1 MERALVESAT
11 VTIGIAIVIIN
22 VIQRRNSLATS
33 VTYLIARIDT
43 LVLTVIIHTAK
54 VAYIVTDIIEYV
66 LYLSVLLTTVAL
78 HITRIVIYVNDFLYK
93 IAVTTASATR
103 TFKIVNR
110 LSFLA
115 TIIAE
120 CIAISL
126 VPMVGDSCVI
136 TSVAGSITVVI
147 KVMEEVSYITAQVT
161 RIITLKI
168 ILVVYVCYS
177 VTTTAFAVKI
187 TIGYIHMRCTS
198 GNLITQI
205 TFIITLIGILVL
217 VSAAAIVSAL
227 VTVFIILVIVNV
239 VALTSLIA
247 IATALAIVVI
257 SVCYCVGIFCT
268 TFKAALAARSP
279 ELVINY
285 SRSVITLIT
294 LCITAVVINVL
305 EPRLRPTANTARR
318 RARRLIHVLDRANVS
333 ALITI
338 RVTRIVIGMLG
349 RIRIDISAQNA
360 SGITSNDV
368 VMLSLP
374 RDAPLRNDYILKR
387 KDCYKCALQHE

>member
-1 MERALVESAT
+1 M
-11 VTIGIAIVIIN
+11 
-22 VIQRRNSLATS
+22 
-33 VTYLIARIDT
+33 
-43 LVLTVIIHTAK
+43 LTVIISTAK
-54 VAYIVTDIIEYV
+54 VANIVTDIIEYV

-78 HITRIVIYVNDFLYK
+78 HITRIVIYVNDFLCK
-93 IAVTTASATR
+93 IAVPTASATR
-103 TFKIVNR
+103 MLKIVNR

-120 CIAISL
+120 RIAISL

-147 KVMEEVSYITAQVT
+147 KVMEEVSYIPTHVT
-161 RIITLKI
+161 RIITFKI

-177 VTTTAFAVKI
+177 VTTTAFAVEI
-187 TIGYIHMRCTS
+187 TIGYKYMWSTS

-257 SVCYCVGIFCT
+257 SVFCCIGIFCT

-305 EPRLRPTANTARR
+305 EPRLRPAANTARR

-360 SGITSNDV
+360 FRITSNHV
-368 VMLSLP
+368 VMLSLFLGT
-374 RDAPLRNDYILKR
+374 LRS
-387 KDCYKCALQHE
+387 ATTTF